1 VKNVILYL
9 VCFSAI
15 IFALFACNKT
25 PSFQILSGDKIA
37 LNSEICVFVF
47 LNTECP
53 ICQKYQGTFKSMALD
68 SAQVYYVFPGLQSK
82 EMIKEMC
89 DFDSISF
96 NRVILDS
103 DYRLTKQLKA
113 NTTPEAIIR
122 KDNKTY
128 YSGLIDDR
136 FTSIGTSKSSAS
148 INYIENALN
157 SLHKNEAI
165 KIPYTK
171 AVGCFIEPN

>member
-15 IFALFACNKT
+15 SFALFACNKT
-25 PSFQILSGDKIA
+25 PSFQILSGDKVT

-53 ICQKYQGTFKSMALD
+53 ICQKYQGTFKSMKLD
-68 SAQVYYVFPGLQSK
+68 YTHVFYVFPGVQDK
-82 EMIKEMC
+82 ELIKEMC
-89 DFDSISF
+89 LFDSINF
-96 NRVILDS
+96 KQVILDL
-103 DYRLTKQLKA
+103 DYRLTKELKA
-113 NTTPEAIIR
+113 NTTPEAIII
-122 KDNKTY
+122 KDKKICY
-128 YSGLIDDR
+128 KGMIDDR
-136 FTSIGTSKSSAS
+136 FTSIGASKPIAGV
-148 INYIENALN
+148 NYIENALN
-157 SLHKNEAI
+157 SLQKNEAI